1 LNSEKVDGLVRISES
16 YDKELNKKY
25 GLDKLAGTDKLKEN
39 FKDLDK

>member
-1 LNSEKVDGLVRISES
+1 MIGEKFNGLARISES

-25 GLDKLAGTDKLKEN
+25 GQDKLAGTDKLKEN